1 MSRLAPAESLF
12 DESVD
17 LGVGSSPTDLTRQAE
32 AELMAIVG
40 PRLRKARRLA
50 KYSESAAGLAL
61 AHKGV
66 TQVSLFENGHRA
78 PSLHNLTLLARFYGT
93 TTDYLLGMHDDVA
106 MAPEEGNQA
115 VLCGVMA
122 EAMSGHFHGMIN
134 AMAKRSAIM
143 LEGFS
148 LDRQLLNKLAKQV
161 TELCTAVEV
170 VARKPEFEEVRGGAK
185 LVRLIDELRGSMQEQ
200 IKRVERESM
209 ALNEVDAPEVGPEV
223 IKQKVQQLLFE
234 I

>member
-1 MSRLAPAESLF
+1 MYADSFSEAHKAQKGDPMSRLAPAESLF

-122 EAMSGHFHGMIN
+122 EAMSGHFHGMVN

-200 IKRVERESM
+200 IKATAYPSIGSHWKR
-209 ALNEVDAPEVGPEV
+209 GP
-223 IKQKVQQLLFE
+223 
-234 I
+234 